1 MEKDHSPEA
10 PSHLRAANELI
21 ISYAKGDIDF
31 AECNNRLNAWWETH
45 KEAWQENDLHRLFLL
60 VCLSN

>member
-1 MEKDHSPEA
+1 MEQDHNPEVPEHLLAASKMVESYATGQISPEQF
-10 PSHLRAANELI
+10 SKIL
-21 ISYAKGDIDF
+21 D
-31 AECNNRLNAWWETH
+31 AWWETH